1 MKEIF
6 QNAEGYN
13 SLEIV
18 INCRA
23 GDIKLNYQLNDNPV
37 QHIWQQIHLGTTE
50 YTTGIPMNAPTAS
63 VLKLANDI
71 CSSINI
77 EKIPDNFSKDDL
89 NKIHSLMVT
98 LAVDSSDNRLSVLN
112 KLIHVL
118 ENKINSKY
126 SEYNANIVFYSKNNE
141 QYIPIQEEYKI
152 WLESN
157 SKWGDLILG
166 YGTLGK
172 DWLDLSID
180 DDDYKELDIQ
190 NTISSETLLYFRP
203 EYNFPKAS
211 EIFFYRWAKQSKFHV
226 PLHDLNKMSLGR
238 YVLGKLII
246 DQTLTDYHSNIGD
259 WYIPNH
265 ICKLMWNK
273 DIIGS
278 EVTIKNLRFY
288 NGNKYHEM
296 SIDHA
301 QIRSIL

>member
-6 QNAEGYN
+6 QNVEGYN
-13 SLEIV
+13 ALEVV

-23 GDIKLNYQLNDNPV
+23 GDITLNYQLNDNPV
-37 QHIWQQIHLGTTE
+37 QHIWQKIQLGTTE
-50 YTTGIPMNAPTAS
+50 YKTGIPMNASTDI

-71 CSSINI
+71 CESINI
-77 EKIPDNFSKDDL
+77 EKIPNNFTRNDL
-89 NKIHSLMVT
+89 NKMHSLMVS
-98 LAVDSSDNRLSVLN
+98 LAITDSDDRLSTLN

-141 QYIPIQEEYKI
+141 QFIPIKEEHKI

-157 SKWGDLILG
+157 NKWGDLILG

-172 DWLDLSID
+172 DWLDLSVD
-180 DDDYKELDIQ
+180 DDEYEELSIQ
-190 NTISSETLLYFRP
+190 STISSETVLCFRP
-203 EYNFPKAS
+203 EYSFPKAS
-211 EIFFYRWAKQSKFHV
+211 EIFFYRWATQSKFQV
-226 PLHDLNKMSLGR
+226 PLHDLNKLSLGR

-246 DQTLTDYHSNIGD
+246 DQTLLDYHNNIGN

-265 ICKLMWNK
+265 ICKLTWNK
-273 DIIGS
+273 DIIGNN
-278 EVTIKNLRFY
+278 VTIKNLKFY
-288 NGNKYHEM
+288 NGNKYHDM

>member
-6 QNAEGYN
+6 QNVEGYN
-13 SLEIV
+13 TLEI
-18 INCRA
+18 IIKCRA
-23 GDIKLNYQLNDNPV
+23 GEIKLNYQLNDNPV
-37 QHIWQQIHLGTTE
+37 QHIWQQIQLGTLE
-50 YTTGIPMNAPTAS
+50 YRTGIPMNASTET

-71 CSSINI
+71 CQSINV
-77 EKIPDNFSKDDL
+77 EKIPNNFTRDDL
-89 NKIHSLMVT
+89 NKMHSLMVT
-98 LAVDSSDNRLSVLN
+98 LAITDSNDRLSMLN

-126 SEYNANIVFYSKNNE
+126 SEYNSSIVFYSDNNE
-141 QYIPIQEEYKI
+141 QFIPIKEEYKI

-157 SKWGDLILG
+157 TKWGDLILG

-172 DWLDLSID
+172 DWLDLSVD
-180 DDDYKELDIQ
+180 YDDYKELAVQ
-190 NTISSETLLYFRP
+190 STISSETLLCFRP

-211 EIFFYRWAKQSKFHV
+211 EIFFYRWAKQSKFDI
-226 PLHDLNKMSLGR
+226 PLHNLNKLSLGR

-246 DQTLTDYHSNIGD
+246 DQTLLDYHVNIGD

-265 ICKLMWNK
+265 ICKLTWNK
-273 DIIGS
+273 DIIGN

-288 NGNKYHEM
+288 NDNKYHEM